1 MIFAPST
8 ITLRDKMKMPSAL
21 LCFAVML
28 STSGC
33 SVLYDIGQDTNSDR
47 CKKMPLIEDR
57 DACMKQRVGPSYEQY
72 ERDRLKLKRGASEK
86 S

>member
-1 MIFAPST
+1 
-8 ITLRDKMKMPSAL
+8 MKMPPAL

-33 SVLYDIGQDTNSDR
+33 SVLYDLGRENNFDR
-47 CKKMPLIEDR
+47 CHKMPLIEDR

-86 S
+86 ADTGSRAENPH

>member
-1 MIFAPST
+1 
-8 ITLRDKMKMPSAL
+8 
-21 LCFAVML
+21 ML

-33 SVLYDIGQDTNSDR
+33 SVLYDIGQDVNSDR
-47 CKKMPLIEDR
+47 CEKMPLIEDR
-57 DACMKQRVGPSYEQY
+57 DVCKKRIGPSYEQY